1 MPAVSKAQQR
11 FMGMVHAADK
21 GETPASPEVAKVS
34 ADMKDSDAKDFAST
48 SHDGLPDHVKEQLK
62 SVVREVIREKSGMNE
77 MSGNDVHFKH
87 IMKLYDRGGSFT
99 KKKIGAVVCKNPKAS
114 RKDVEEELF
123 DADYKDI
130 IEFEDELGLKEIRE
144 KYSSVKED
152 AAELPP
158 ATIPAAVKAKL
169 QLAIDKIKDSKLS
182 NNAKLQLLAQV
193 IDAIGIDKSQLS
205 TIASKIRSK
214 MESVVT
220 EEFKHVI
227 HVDTP
232 TQVVSK
238 PVAAQIMA
246 LAKKGVRAS
255 EIGLEMGFVGN
266 AKLAADTFQK
276 VKNKIYF
283 ELDKRNESVNENL
296 DNYSK
301 DAITDMIINLSRY
314 EGNEELIADL
324 KKILKQRTLGK
335 LKKEQSINED
345 IKSDVNKFLDKLNKE
360 FPDQEYTTD
369 FKGGKYARITH
380 QSRKFGQPSAWGFIA
395 MDDNPSKGFQKGD
408 LLKAAGFNT
417 PAKHAR
423 GNILNGDAKYDKY
436 SPTYLKESVNEE
448 ALPKDGSTIK
458 VSNIPVKIEYVSN
471 KKYIGYSWK
480 DKNNK
485 EHYEETK
492 TSDHSNLNSLIK
504 TIKINLDESVNEAK
518 FKSPDY
524 IISTTPASSLPE
536 QRLGHADVM
545 IGLKLAEKLKN
556 YTLHVRHYKLIHADG
571 KVALKLTPEGK
582 TAIRVRTENDPKYL
596 QLIQKTVNDVV
607 ADYVSKIKESV
618 NEAKPS
624 VVGNMNAYGPS
635 KVLGKGGKVLGFVPD
650 TPNAI
655 ATLIQDYPTVQ
666 AIEFKSSFFFNFN
679 SYKSIKKGDKAW
691 KELMSRGVDKATK
704 AALKKDFELKES
716 VNEAHDCGCNE
727 NHDCGCGGV
736 HEHHI
741 KEDLSADANGIAGL
755 TASRASAV
763 KDFLEKNNINSNKL
777 YLFLK
782 KGNLKDRMDFVTAL
796 VGKPG
801 NTIQQKV
808 IKQFSN

>member
-48 SHDGLPDHVKEQLK
+48 KHDGLPDHVKEQLK

-87 IMKLYDRGGSFT
+87 IMKMYDRGGSFT
-99 KKKIGAVVCKNPKAS
+99 KKKIGAVICKDPKAS
-114 RKDVEEELF
+114 RKDIEEVLF
-123 DADYKDI
+123 DSDYKEI
-130 IEFEDELGLKEIRE
+130 TEFEDELGLDEIRE
-144 KYSSVKED
+144 KYNSVKED
-152 AAELPP
+152 ATELPQ

-169 QLAIDKIKDSKLS
+169 QLAIEKIKDSKLS

-205 TIASKIRSK
+205 NIASKIRSK

-220 EEFKHVI
+220 EEFKHII

-283 ELDKRNESVNENL
+283 ELDKRNESVNEAL
-296 DNYSK
+296 SK
-301 DAITDMIINLSRY
+301 DAVV
-314 EGNEELIADL
+314 
-324 KKILKQRTLGK
+324 RTLTSDKNAYFLTKDGNGWI
-335 LKKEQSINED
+335 LD
-345 IKSDVNKFLDKLNKE
+345 IT
-360 FPDQEYTTD
+360 P
-369 FKGGKYARITH
+369 
-380 QSRKFGQPSAWGFIA
+380 
-395 MDDNPSKGFQKGD
+395 
-408 LLKAAGFNT
+408 KAAQQSTFHQKFDVKDLG
-417 PAKHAR
+417 KGHL
-423 GNILNGDAKYDKY
+423 GMKYKL
-436 SPTYLKESVNEE
+436 SESVNEE
-448 ALPKDGSTIK
+448 
-458 VSNIPVKIEYVSN
+458 
-471 KKYIGYSWK
+471 
-480 DKNNK
+480 
-485 EHYEETK
+485 
-492 TSDHSNLNSLIK
+492 
-504 TIKINLDESVNEAK
+504 
-518 FKSPDY
+518 
-524 IISTTPASSLPE
+524 
-536 QRLGHADVM
+536 
-545 IGLKLAEKLKN
+545 
-556 YTLHVRHYKLIHADG
+556 
-571 KVALKLTPEGK
+571 
-582 TAIRVRTENDPKYL
+582 
-596 QLIQKTVNDVV
+596 
-607 ADYVSKIKESV
+607 
-618 NEAKPS
+618 
-624 VVGNMNAYGPS
+624 
-635 KVLGKGGKVLGFVPD
+635 
-650 TPNAI
+650 
-655 ATLIQDYPTVQ
+655 
-666 AIEFKSSFFFNFN
+666 
-679 SYKSIKKGDKAW
+679 
-691 KELMSRGVDKATK
+691 
-704 AALKKDFELKES
+704 
-716 VNEAHDCGCNE
+716 HDCGCNE

-755 TASRASAV
+755 TASRANAV

-801 NTIQQKV
+801 NPIQKKV
-808 IKQFSN
+808 ISQFSN

>member
-48 SHDGLPDHVKEQLK
+48 KHDGLPDHVKEQLK
-62 SVVREVIREKSGMNE
+62 SVVREVIREKNGMNE
-77 MSGNDVHFKH
+77 MSSNDVHFKH

-99 KKKIGAVVCKNPKAS
+99 KKKVGAVVCKDPKAS
-114 RKDVEEELF
+114 RKDVEEELL
-123 DADYKDI
+123 DADYRDI
-130 IEFEDELGLKEIRE
+130 IEFEDELGLTEIRE
-144 KYSSVKED
+144 KYNSVKED
-152 AAELPP
+152 ASELPQ

-283 ELDKRNESVNENL
+283 ELDKRNESVNE
-296 DNYSK
+296 
-301 DAITDMIINLSRY
+301 
-314 EGNEELIADL
+314 
-324 KKILKQRTLGK
+324 
-335 LKKEQSINED
+335 
-345 IKSDVNKFLDKLNKE
+345 
-360 FPDQEYTTD
+360 
-369 FKGGKYARITH
+369 
-380 QSRKFGQPSAWGFIA
+380 
-395 MDDNPSKGFQKGD
+395 
-408 LLKAAGFNT
+408 
-417 PAKHAR
+417 
-423 GNILNGDAKYDKY
+423 
-436 SPTYLKESVNEE
+436 
-448 ALPKDGSTIK
+448 
-458 VSNIPVKIEYVSN
+458 
-471 KKYIGYSWK
+471 
-480 DKNNK
+480 
-485 EHYEETK
+485 
-492 TSDHSNLNSLIK
+492 
-504 TIKINLDESVNEAK
+504 AK

-524 IISTTPASSLPE
+524 IISTTPASSLP
-536 QRLGHADVM
+536 QQKLGHADVSV
-545 IGLKLAEKLKN
+545 GLKMAEKLKN
-556 YTLHVRHYKLIHADG
+556 YTLDVRHYNLIHANG
-571 KVALKLTPEGK
+571 KVALKLTQQGK
-582 TAIRVRTENDPKYL
+582 TAVRVRTEDDPKYL

-607 ADYVSKIKESV
+607 ADYVSK
-618 NEAKPS
+618 
-624 VVGNMNAYGPS
+624 
-635 KVLGKGGKVLGFVPD
+635 
-650 TPNAI
+650 
-655 ATLIQDYPTVQ
+655 
-666 AIEFKSSFFFNFN
+666 
-679 SYKSIKKGDKAW
+679 
-691 KELMSRGVDKATK
+691 
-704 AALKKDFELKES
+704 LKES
-716 VNEAHDCGCNE
+716 VNEGLSKDSIVRTLTSDKGAYFLTKDGNGWILDITPKGAQNSTFHQKFDVKDLGKGHLGMKYKLSESVNEALDPKAEKFLDAIQVNDRSIKDLKNITVDATPQGNWSVYYKGKRMFTLNGKMLDDKTIMKYGLEHMDESLSEGKKIQRPVKFKSVNEEHDCGCNE
-727 NHDCGCGGV
+727 NHDCGCGGL

-741 KEDLSADANGIAGL
+741 NEDLSADANGIAGL

-777 YLFLK
+777 YLSLK

-801 NTIQQKV
+801 NPIQKKV
-808 IKQFSN
+808 ISQFSN

>member
-77 MSGNDVHFKH
+77 MSSNDVHFKH

-99 KKKIGAVVCKNPKAS
+99 KKKIGAVICKDPKAS

-123 DADYKDI
+123 DADYRDI
-130 IEFEDELGLKEIRE
+130 LEFEDELGLKEIRE

-283 ELDKRNESVNENL
+283 ELDKRNESVNEGL
-296 DNYSK
+296 SK
-301 DAITDMIINLSRY
+301 DAVV
-314 EGNEELIADL
+314 
-324 KKILKQRTLGK
+324 RTLASDKNAYFLTKDGNGWI
-335 LKKEQSINED
+335 LD
-345 IKSDVNKFLDKLNKE
+345 IT
-360 FPDQEYTTD
+360 P
-369 FKGGKYARITH
+369 
-380 QSRKFGQPSAWGFIA
+380 
-395 MDDNPSKGFQKGD
+395 
-408 LLKAAGFNT
+408 KAAQQSTFHQKFDVKDLG
-417 PAKHAR
+417 KGHL
-423 GNILNGDAKYDKY
+423 GMKYKL
-436 SPTYLKESVNEE
+436 SESVNEE
-448 ALPKDGSTIK
+448 
-458 VSNIPVKIEYVSN
+458 
-471 KKYIGYSWK
+471 
-480 DKNNK
+480 
-485 EHYEETK
+485 
-492 TSDHSNLNSLIK
+492 
-504 TIKINLDESVNEAK
+504 
-518 FKSPDY
+518 
-524 IISTTPASSLPE
+524 
-536 QRLGHADVM
+536 
-545 IGLKLAEKLKN
+545 
-556 YTLHVRHYKLIHADG
+556 
-571 KVALKLTPEGK
+571 
-582 TAIRVRTENDPKYL
+582 
-596 QLIQKTVNDVV
+596 
-607 ADYVSKIKESV
+607 
-618 NEAKPS
+618 
-624 VVGNMNAYGPS
+624 
-635 KVLGKGGKVLGFVPD
+635 
-650 TPNAI
+650 
-655 ATLIQDYPTVQ
+655 
-666 AIEFKSSFFFNFN
+666 
-679 SYKSIKKGDKAW
+679 
-691 KELMSRGVDKATK
+691 
-704 AALKKDFELKES
+704 
-716 VNEAHDCGCNE
+716 HDCGCNE
-727 NHDCGCGGV
+727 NHDCGCGGL

-741 KEDLSADANGIAGL
+741 NEDINADANGIAGL
-755 TASRASAV
+755 TASRANAV

-801 NTIQQKV
+801 NPIQKKV

>member
-48 SHDGLPDHVKEQLK
+48 KHDGLPDHVKEQLK
-62 SVVREVIREKSGMNE
+62 SVVREVIREKNGMNE
-77 MSGNDVHFKH
+77 MSSNDVHFKH

-99 KKKIGAVVCKNPKAS
+99 KKKVGAVVCKDPKAS
-114 RKDVEEELF
+114 RKDVEEELL
-123 DADYKDI
+123 DADYRDI
-130 IEFEDELGLKEIRE
+130 IEFEDELGLTEIRE
-144 KYSSVKED
+144 KYNSVKED
-152 AAELPP
+152 ASELPQ

-283 ELDKRNESVNENL
+283 ELDKRNESVNE
-296 DNYSK
+296 
-301 DAITDMIINLSRY
+301 
-314 EGNEELIADL
+314 
-324 KKILKQRTLGK
+324 
-335 LKKEQSINED
+335 
-345 IKSDVNKFLDKLNKE
+345 
-360 FPDQEYTTD
+360 
-369 FKGGKYARITH
+369 
-380 QSRKFGQPSAWGFIA
+380 
-395 MDDNPSKGFQKGD
+395 
-408 LLKAAGFNT
+408 
-417 PAKHAR
+417 
-423 GNILNGDAKYDKY
+423 
-436 SPTYLKESVNEE
+436 
-448 ALPKDGSTIK
+448 
-458 VSNIPVKIEYVSN
+458 
-471 KKYIGYSWK
+471 
-480 DKNNK
+480 
-485 EHYEETK
+485 
-492 TSDHSNLNSLIK
+492 
-504 TIKINLDESVNEAK
+504 AK

-524 IISTTPASSLPE
+524 IISTTPASSLP
-536 QRLGHADVM
+536 QQKLGHADVSV
-545 IGLKLAEKLKN
+545 GLKMAEKLKN
-556 YTLHVRHYKLIHADG
+556 YTLDVRHYNLIHANG
-571 KVALKLTPEGK
+571 KVALKLTQQGK
-582 TAIRVRTENDPKYL
+582 TAVRVRTEDDPKYL

-607 ADYVSKIKESV
+607 ADYVSK
-618 NEAKPS
+618 
-624 VVGNMNAYGPS
+624 
-635 KVLGKGGKVLGFVPD
+635 
-650 TPNAI
+650 
-655 ATLIQDYPTVQ
+655 
-666 AIEFKSSFFFNFN
+666 
-679 SYKSIKKGDKAW
+679 
-691 KELMSRGVDKATK
+691 
-704 AALKKDFELKES
+704 LKES
-716 VNEAHDCGCNE
+716 VNEGLSKDSIVRTLTSDKGAYFLTKDGNGWILDITPKGAQNSTFHQKFDVKDLGKGHLGMKYKLSESVNEALDPKAEKFLDAIQVNDRSIKDLKNITVDATPQGNWSVYYKGKRMFTLNGKMLDDKTIMKYGLEHMDESLSEGKKIQRPVKFKSVNEEHDCGCNE
-727 NHDCGCGGV
+727 NHDCGCGGL

-741 KEDLSADANGIAGL
+741 NEDLSADANGIAGL

-782 KGNLKDRMDFVTAL
+782 KGKLKDRMDFVTAL

-801 NTIQQKV
+801 NPIQKKV
-808 IKQFSN
+808 ISQFSN

>member
-48 SHDGLPDHVKEQLK
+48 KHDGLPDHVKEQLK
-62 SVVREVIREKSGMNE
+62 SVVREVIREKNGMNE
-77 MSGNDVHFKH
+77 MSSNDVHFKH

-99 KKKIGAVVCKNPKAS
+99 KKKVGAVVCKDPKAS
-114 RKDVEEELF
+114 RKDVEEELL
-123 DADYKDI
+123 DADYRDI
-130 IEFEDELGLKEIRE
+130 IEFEDELGLTEIRE
-144 KYSSVKED
+144 KYNSVKED
-152 AAELPP
+152 ASELPQ

-283 ELDKRNESVNENL
+283 ELDKRNESVNE
-296 DNYSK
+296 
-301 DAITDMIINLSRY
+301 
-314 EGNEELIADL
+314 
-324 KKILKQRTLGK
+324 
-335 LKKEQSINED
+335 
-345 IKSDVNKFLDKLNKE
+345 
-360 FPDQEYTTD
+360 
-369 FKGGKYARITH
+369 
-380 QSRKFGQPSAWGFIA
+380 
-395 MDDNPSKGFQKGD
+395 
-408 LLKAAGFNT
+408 
-417 PAKHAR
+417 
-423 GNILNGDAKYDKY
+423 
-436 SPTYLKESVNEE
+436 
-448 ALPKDGSTIK
+448 
-458 VSNIPVKIEYVSN
+458 
-471 KKYIGYSWK
+471 
-480 DKNNK
+480 
-485 EHYEETK
+485 
-492 TSDHSNLNSLIK
+492 
-504 TIKINLDESVNEAK
+504 AK

-524 IISTTPASSLPE
+524 IISTTPASSLP
-536 QRLGHADVM
+536 QQKLGHADVSV
-545 IGLKLAEKLKN
+545 GLKMAEKLKN
-556 YTLHVRHYKLIHADG
+556 YTLDVRHYNLTHANG
-571 KVALKLTPEGK
+571 KVALKLTQQGK
-582 TAIRVRTENDPKYL
+582 TAVRVRTEDDPKYL

-607 ADYVSKIKESV
+607 ADYVSK
-618 NEAKPS
+618 
-624 VVGNMNAYGPS
+624 
-635 KVLGKGGKVLGFVPD
+635 
-650 TPNAI
+650 
-655 ATLIQDYPTVQ
+655 
-666 AIEFKSSFFFNFN
+666 
-679 SYKSIKKGDKAW
+679 
-691 KELMSRGVDKATK
+691 
-704 AALKKDFELKES
+704 LKES
-716 VNEAHDCGCNE
+716 VNEGLSKDSIVRTLTSDKGAYFLTKDGNGWILDITPKGAQNSTFHQKFDVKDLGKGHLGMKYKLSESVNEALDPKAEKFLDAIQVNDRSIKDLKNITVDATPQGNWSVYYKGKRMFTLNGKMLDDKTIMKYGLEHMDESLSEGKKIQRPVKFKSVNEEHDCGCNE

-736 HEHHI
+736 HEHIH
-741 KEDLSADANGIAGL
+741 EDLSADANGIAGL

-801 NTIQQKV
+801 NPIQKKV
-808 IKQFSN
+808 ISQFSN